1 MKKIDLYLY
10 IGLTLIALG
19 PFLFLHW
26 LTQQEALQIAHW
38 TALPFLAWVVLSAY
52 YLARWSVRSL
62 RARRAHKQE
71 SQDVKARKKPKS
83 EPALY

>member
-38 TALPFLAWVVLSAY
+38 TALLFLAWAVLSVY
-52 YLARWSVRSL
+52 YLARWCL
-62 RARRAHKQE
+62 RYLRTR
-71 SQDVKARKKPKS
+71 KAKV
-83 EPALY
+83 

>member
-10 IGLTLIALG
+10 IALTAFVWIVPTYLQYMVGYPA
-19 PFLFLHW
+19 
-26 LTQQEALQIAHW
+26 QQVANKI
-38 TALPFLAWVVLSAY
+38 ALPFFGWAVISAY